1 MAKATEDRNPK
12 LIKIPSRT
20 PSLNMCVTFQT
31 RFTTAQAVIQGF
43 APSDKECK
51 TLPLRCIHNF
61 KFSLSSLCCEI
72 RRNKVVSIS
81 I

>member
-12 LIKIPSRT
+12 LIKIPSHT